1 MTRFEPAWLDQ
12 QYDNRARIAEHP
24 AIFERWTRASA
35 LARERSSRRLDVAYG
50 TGPGETL
57 DVFPTTRANAP
68 VLFFIHGG
76 WWRSLDKRDLS
87 FIAPV
92 YTRAGALVVLPNYAL
107 CPGVGI
113 DAIVMQLVQAVAW
126 TYRNAVLYGGDPGRI
141 VVAGHSAGGHLASML
156 LCCDW
161 QAVAS
166 DLPAQLVQRA
176 LSVSGVYDLEPIRQ
190 TPFLQADLHLTA
202 ALARRLSP
210 SGFAA
215 PRGTLYAACGA
226 LESEEFLRQNRL
238 IHQAWGASTVPI
250 CETVPGTNHLDVL
263 HALVD
268 PQARLHQLTLE
279 LLASP

>member
-24 AIFERWTRASA
+24 AIFDRWTRASA
-35 LARERSSRRLDVAYG
+35 LARGRSSRRLDVAYG

-107 CPGVGI
+107 CPGAGI

-126 TYRNAVLYGGDPGRI
+126 TYRNAALYGGDPRRI

-161 QAVAS
+161 QAVAP

-210 SGFAA
+210 AGFAA

-268 PQARLHQLTLE
+268 PQARLHQLTLK

>member
-24 AIFERWTRASA
+24 AIFDRWTRASA
-35 LARERSSRRLDVAYG
+35 LARERSSRRLDVVYG
-50 TGPGETL
+50 AGPGETL
-57 DVFPTTRANAP
+57 DVFPTARADAP

-87 FIAPV
+87 FIAPA

-126 TYRNAVLYGGDPGRI
+126 TYRNAALYGGDPRRI

-161 QAVAS
+161 QAVAP

-202 ALARRLSP
+202 AMARRLSP
-210 SGFAA
+210 AGFAA